1 MKKLSTIVLSLVV
14 IAGIVGVTYLMLGNS
29 GAEAREGPQNFVV
42 ALQGT
47 ATGVETSLGSKV
59 FCFDVDMV
67 DLATGRVIGVGTD
80 CLDTNPT
87 SMIPIG
93 GDGGFGIE
101 NTTTFHL
108 PGGTIT
114 SVGRTTVQPAED
126 DGTGRAM
133 FITGEVSDAP
143 NITGTGRFEGATGS
157 TRLSGIVDMT
167 HFLDGHGTITFDCIF
182 VIDIN

>member
-29 GAEAREGPQNFVV
+29 GAEAKEGPQNFVV

-47 ATGVETSLGSKV
+47 ATGVETSPGV

-67 DLATGRVIGVGTD
+67 DPSTGRVIGAGAD
-80 CLDTNPT
+80 CLDMNTMT
-87 SMIPIG
+87 PIG
-93 GDGGFGIE
+93 DDGGFGIE

-108 PGGTIT
+108 PGGMIT

-126 DGTGRAM
+126 DGTDRAM

-143 NITGTGRFEGATGS
+143 NITGTGRFEGVTGS

-167 HFLDGHGTITFDCIF
+167 DFLNGNGIITFDCIF
-182 VIDIN
+182 VINLD

>member
-14 IAGIVGVTYLMLGNS
+14 IAGIVGVTYLMFGNS
-29 GAEAREGPQNFVV
+29 GAEAREGPKNFVV

-47 ATGVETSLGSKV
+47 ATGVETSEGSGL
-59 FCFDVDMV
+59 FCFEVDMV
-67 DLATGRVIGVGTD
+67 DLSTGRVIGIGTD
-80 CLDTNPT
+80 CLDMNT
-87 SMIPIG
+87 MAPIG
-93 GDGGFGIE
+93 DDGGFGIE

-133 FITGEVSDAP
+133 FITGEIDDAP
-143 NITGTGRFEGATGS
+143 NITGTGRFEGANGS

-167 HFLDGHGTITFDCIF
+167 HFLDDHGTITFDCIF

>member
-1 MKKLSTIVLSLVV
+1 MKKLTTIVLSLAV
-14 IAGIVGVTYLMLGNS
+14 IAGIVGVTYFMFGNS

-47 ATGVETSLGSKV
+47 ATGVETSEGSGV

-67 DLATGRVIGVGTD
+67 DPSTGRVIGVGAD
-80 CLDTNPT
+80 CLDMNT
-87 SMIPIG
+87 MAPIG
-93 GDGGFGIE
+93 DDGGFGIE

-126 DGTGRAM
+126 DGAGRAM
-133 FITGEVSDAP
+133 FITGEISDAP
-143 NITGTGRFEGATGS
+143 NITGTGGFEGATGN

-182 VIDIN
+182 VIDVN